1 MSPTDNM
8 MTPCSQKLNQTKK
21 KHFAKYVPSF
31 FLFARP
37 ARLLMSKC
45 TSRGVA
51 KPMPSLFGQQQ
62 KEASSD
68 SDSEDTPE
76 APAKPTGESKMDEDE
91 NPF

>member
-1 MSPTDNM
+1 M

-21 KHFAKYVPSF
+21 KHFAKYVPSL
-31 FLFARP
+31 FLFAPP
-37 ARLLMSKC
+37 AGLLMSKC
-45 TSRGVA
+45 ISRGVA